1 MEASRRAADRRTR
14 TPPSPPAR
22 TAGALLLALV
32 LVGCDGEPSA
42 AQEGDGEAVVPSER
56 SVVVERADRARAK
69 GDSARPLTIIEISDF
84 ECPYCRQ
91 YYRETYPGV
100 DSLYVETGK
109 AQYIFVVYPNSNHP
123 LAVPA
128 AEAAYCAGAAGLFW
142 PMHDRLFENQ
152 DEWTESEDPK
162 EAFVRYA
169 TDLGVDEASFRRCLD
184 RDLAA
189 QLQVRDLEQVA
200 RARLSSTPFFII
212 NNETGIQGARS
223 LDRFRTVLDSLLEV
237 SGEGGPE

>member
-1 MEASRRAADRRTR
+1 MAPFRTTPDRRSSR
-14 TPPSPPAR
+14 APFRA
-22 TAGALLLALV
+22 AGALLLALGI
-32 LVGCDGEPSA
+32 LGCDGEPSS
-42 AQEGDGEAVVPSER
+42 AQEADGDAVVPSDR
-56 SVVVERADRARAK
+56 STVVERADRARAK

-109 AQYIFVVYPNSNHP
+109 ARYIFVVYPNSNHP
-123 LAVPA
+123 RAMPA
-128 AEAAYCAGAAGLFW
+128 AEAAFCAGAAGLFW
-142 PMHDRLFENQ
+142 PMHDTLFENQ
-152 DEWTESEDPK
+152 DEWSRAEDPV
-162 EAFVRYA
+162 ETFVGYA
-169 TDLGVDEASFRRCLD
+169 TELGIDEASYRRCLE
-184 RDLAA
+184 RDLAS

-223 LDRFRTVLDSLLEV
+223 LDRFRTVLDSVLNAGGG
-237 SGEGGPE
+237 SGGQ